1 MSLRVER
8 RGAEYQRVRLERD
21 KEGLGKD
28 NRFMKERRVEL
39 DQDEMSREDW
49 MKD

>member
-1 MSLRVER
+1 M
-8 RGAEYQRVRLERD
+8 ERD
-21 KEGLGKD
+21 KEDLGKD
-28 NRFMKERRVEL
+28 KRFTKERRVEL